1 MAHRVKQTA
10 AAGSDGPP
18 GDEADECWRR
28 EQSYLFEHRRQI
40 RGLLAMIRAIIRR
53 TARADQS
60 ADEYAGLLE
69 GRLGALAR
77 VQDMLM
83 RVPDA
88 GADLMELASAE
99 FLAQGV
105 PEKRVS
111 LAGPSVPLSGNVA
124 ASLALALHELTTNA
138 IKFGALSAAHGR
150 VSVAWNENERDGF
163 LRLEWR
169 EDGVSVLLTAP
180 RTHGFGAELLENTL
194 PYQLG
199 ARTSVEF
206 APGGLACVIEL
217 AGYRLGDAN
226 TRLRSIRDQ
235 SLGTPPA

>member
-1 MAHRVKQTA
+1 MAGRVKQTA
-10 AAGSDGPP
+10 AMGADGSAP
-18 GDEADECWRR
+18 GQELDESRRR

-40 RGLLAMIRAIIRR
+40 RGLLAMTRAIIRR
-53 TARADQS
+53 TARSDQS
-60 ADEYAGLLE
+60 AEEYAGLLE

-105 PEKRVS
+105 PEDRVT
-111 LAGPSVPLSGNVA
+111 LAGPSVPLSGHAA

-138 IKFGALSAAHGR
+138 IKFGALSAAQGR
-150 VSVAWNENERDGF
+150 VSVIWNDNDPDGF

-169 EDGVSVLLTAP
+169 ESGVPLLLITR
-180 RTHGFGAELLENTL
+180 RTHGFGVELLENTL
-194 PYQLG
+194 PYELG
-199 ARTSVEF
+199 ARTSVDL
-206 APGGLACVIEL
+206 APGGLACVIEFRPRGIR
-217 AGYRLGDAN
+217 AQPADAA
-226 TRLRSIRDQ
+226 
-235 SLGTPPA
+235 PA

>member
-1 MAHRVKQTA
+1 MVSQVKQTA
-10 AAGSDGPP
+10 AVGADGSAP
-18 GDEADECWRR
+18 GEGLDERQRR

-53 TARADQS
+53 TARSDQS
-60 ADEYAGLLE
+60 AEEYAALLE

-83 RVPDA
+83 RVPHA
-88 GADLMELASAE
+88 SADLMELASAE

-105 PEKRVS
+105 PEDRVT
-111 LAGPSVPLSGNVA
+111 LTGPSMPLPGNAA

-138 IKFGALSAAHGR
+138 IKFGALSTAQGR
-150 VSVAWNENERDGF
+150 VAVAWDENERDGF

-169 EDGVSVLLTAP
+169 EAGVPILLTAP
-180 RTHGFGAELLENTL
+180 REHGFGVELLENTL
-194 PYQLG
+194 PYELG

-206 APGGLACVIEL
+206 APGGVVCVIEFRPRK
-217 AGYRLGDAN
+217 G
-226 TRLRSIRDQ
+226 
-235 SLGTPPA
+235 

>member
-1 MAHRVKQTA
+1 MVGEVKQTA
-10 AAGSDGPP
+10 AVGADGSAP
-18 GDEADECWRR
+18 GEGLDERQRR

-53 TARADQS
+53 TARSDQS
-60 ADEYAGLLE
+60 AEEYAGLLE

-105 PEKRVS
+105 PEDRVT

-150 VSVAWNENERDGF
+150 VAVAWDENERDGF

-169 EDGVSVLLTAP
+169 EAGVPILLTAP
-180 RTHGFGAELLENTL
+180 RAHGFGVELLENTL
-194 PYQLG
+194 PYEFG
-199 ARTSVEF
+199 ARTSVEL
-206 APGGLACVIEL
+206 APGGLVCVIEFRPRK
-217 AGYRLGDAN
+217 GRGE
-226 TRLRSIRDQ
+226 
-235 SLGTPPA
+235 PC

>member
-1 MAHRVKQTA
+1 MVHRVKQTA
-10 AAGSDGPP
+10 AGGADGPH
-18 GDEADECWRR
+18 GEELDERRHR

-60 ADEYAGLLE
+60 AEEYAGLLE

-77 VQDMLM
+77 AQDMLM

-88 GADLMELASAE
+88 GADLMELASGE

-105 PEKRVS
+105 PEERVS
-111 LAGPSVPLSGNVA
+111 LAGPSVPLSSNVA

-138 IKFGALSAAHGR
+138 IKFGALSTAQGR
-150 VSVAWNENERDGF
+150 VSVAWCENEPDGF

-169 EDGVSVLLTAP
+169 EAGVPVLLAAP
-180 RTHGFGAELLENTL
+180 RTHGFGVELLENTL
-194 PYQLG
+194 PYELG

-206 APGGLACVIEL
+206 APGGLACVIEFRPRK
-217 AGYRLGDAN
+217 GRGE
-226 TRLRSIRDQ
+226 
-235 SLGTPPA
+235 PF

>member
-1 MAHRVKQTA
+1 MVGQVKQTA
-10 AAGSDGPP
+10 AVGADGSAP
-18 GDEADECWRR
+18 GEELDERQRR

-53 TARADQS
+53 TARSDQS
-60 ADEYAGLLE
+60 AEEYAALLE

-83 RVPDA
+83 RVPHA
-88 GADLMELASAE
+88 SADLMELASAE

-105 PEKRVS
+105 PEDRVT
-111 LAGPSVPLSGNVA
+111 LTGPSMPLPGNAA

-138 IKFGALSAAHGR
+138 IKFGALSTAQGR
-150 VSVAWNENERDGF
+150 VAVAWDENERDGF

-169 EDGVSVLLTAP
+169 EAGVPILLTAP
-180 RTHGFGAELLENTL
+180 REHGFGVELLENTL
-194 PYQLG
+194 PYELG

-206 APGGLACVIEL
+206 APGGVVCVIEFRPRT
-217 AGYRLGDAN
+217 G
-226 TRLRSIRDQ
+226 
-235 SLGTPPA
+235 

>member
-1 MAHRVKQTA
+1 MVHRVKQTA
-10 AAGSDGPP
+10 AAGADGLP
-18 GDEADECWRR
+18 GEELNERRRR
-28 EQSYLFEHRRQI
+28 EQSYLFEHRRQM
-40 RGLLAMIRAIIRR
+40 RGLLAIIRAIIRR
-53 TARADQS
+53 TARANQS
-60 ADEYAGLLE
+60 AEEYAGLLE

-88 GADLMELASAE
+88 GADLMELASGE

-105 PEKRVS
+105 PEERVS
-111 LAGPSVPLSGNVA
+111 LVGPSVPLSGNVA

-138 IKFGALSAAHGR
+138 IKFGALSTAQGR
-150 VSVAWNENERDGF
+150 VSVAWSEDERDGF

-169 EDGVSVLLTAP
+169 EAGVPILLTAP
-180 RTHGFGAELLENTL
+180 RAHGFGVELLENTL

-206 APGGLACVIEL
+206 APGGLACVIEFQPRK
-217 AGYRLGDAN
+217 G
-226 TRLRSIRDQ
+226 RSE
-235 SLGTPPA
+235 PF

>member
-1 MAHRVKQTA
+1 MVREVKQA
-10 AAGSDGPP
+10 AAVGADGSAAGEEL
-18 GDEADECWRR
+18 DERHRR

-53 TARADQS
+53 TARSDQS
-60 ADEYAGLLE
+60 AEEYAGLLE

-105 PEKRVS
+105 PEDRVT
-111 LAGPSVPLSGNVA
+111 LAGPSVPLAGSVA
-124 ASLALALHELTTNA
+124 ASLALAFHELTTNA

-150 VSVAWNENERDGF
+150 VAVAWEELEQDGF

-169 EDGVSVLLTAP
+169 ETGVPILLTAP
-180 RTHGFGAELLENTL
+180 PTNGFGVELLENTL
-194 PYQLG
+194 PYELG
-199 ARTSVEF
+199 ARTSVDL
-206 APGGLACVIEL
+206 APGGLACVIEFRPRK
-217 AGYRLGDAN
+217 GRG
-226 TRLRSIRDQ
+226 Q
-235 SLGTPPA
+235 PF

>member
-1 MAHRVKQTA
+1 MAADVKTA
-10 AAGSDGPP
+10 AMGVDGQAP
-18 GDEADECWRR
+18 GEELDERRRR
-28 EQSYLFEHRRQI
+28 EQSCLFEHRRQI

-53 TARADQS
+53 TARSDQS
-60 ADEYAGLLE
+60 AEEYAGLLE

-105 PEKRVS
+105 PEDRVT
-111 LAGPSVPLSGNVA
+111 LVGPSVPLTASAA

-150 VSVAWNENERDGF
+150 VAVAWKENEQDGF

-169 EDGVSVLLTAP
+169 ESGVPILVTAP
-180 RTHGFGAELLENTL
+180 RTQGFGVELLENTL
-194 PYQLG
+194 PYELG
-199 ARTSVEF
+199 ARTSVEL
-206 APGGLACVIEL
+206 APGGLVCVIEFRPRK
-217 AGYRLGDAN
+217 GRGE
-226 TRLRSIRDQ
+226 
-235 SLGTPPA
+235 PF

>member
-1 MAHRVKQTA
+1 MAAEVKQSA
-10 AAGSDGPP
+10 AVGADGSAP
-18 GDEADECWRR
+18 GEELDERRRR

-40 RGLLAMIRAIIRR
+40 RGLLAIIRAIIRR
-53 TARADQS
+53 TARSDQS
-60 ADEYAGLLE
+60 AEEYAGLLE

-105 PEKRVS
+105 PEDRVT
-111 LAGPSVPLSGNVA
+111 LAGPSVPLSGKVA
-124 ASLALALHELTTNA
+124 SSLALALHELTTNA

-150 VSVAWNENERDGF
+150 VAVDWKENDGDGF

-169 EDGVSVLLTAP
+169 ETGVPILLTAP
-180 RTHGFGAELLENTL
+180 RTQGFGVELLENTL
-194 PYQLG
+194 PYELG

-206 APGGLACVIEL
+206 APGGLTCVIEF
-217 AGYRLGDAN
+217 RP
-226 TRLRSIRDQ
+226 LRGRGEP
-235 SLGTPPA
+235 L

>member
-1 MAHRVKQTA
+1 MKQTTVVGADGA
-10 AAGSDGPP
+10 AP
-18 GDEADECWRR
+18 GEQLDERR
-28 EQSYLFEHRRQI
+28 RHEQASLFEHRRQI
-40 RGLLAMIRAIIRR
+40 RGLIAMLRAVIRR
-53 TARADQS
+53 TVRRDQS

-83 RVPDA
+83 RVPHA

-105 PEKRVS
+105 PEDRIT
-111 LAGPSVPLSGNVA
+111 LAGPQVPLPGSAA

-138 IKFGALSAAHGR
+138 IQFGALSAAEGR
-150 VSVAWNENERDGF
+150 IAVVWSENEQDGC

-169 EDGVSVLLTAP
+169 EAGVPLLLTTP
-180 RTHGFGAELLENTL
+180 RTHGFGVKLLENTL
-194 PYQLG
+194 PHELG

-206 APGGLACVIEL
+206 APGGLTCVIEF
-217 AGYRLGDAN
+217 R
-226 TRLRSIRDQ
+226 
-235 SLGTPPA
+235 PPIT

>member
-1 MAHRVKQTA
+1 MVAQVKQTA
-10 AAGSDGPP
+10 AVDADGSAPEEDV
-18 GDEADECWRR
+18 DERRRR
-28 EQSYLFEHRRQI
+28 EQSYLFEHRRQF

-53 TARADQS
+53 TARNDQS
-60 ADEYAGLLE
+60 AEEYAGLLE

-83 RVPDA
+83 RVPDE
-88 GADLMELASAE
+88 GADLMELVSAE

-105 PEKRVS
+105 PEARVT
-111 LAGPSVPLSGNVA
+111 LAGPSVPLSGKVA

-150 VSVAWNENERDGF
+150 LGVAWQDIEEDGF

-169 EDGVSVLLTAP
+169 ETGVPIVLTAP
-180 RTHGFGAELLENTL
+180 RAQGFGVELLENTL
-194 PYQLG
+194 PYELG

-206 APGGLACVIEL
+206 APGGLTCVIEFRPRKGRGEPL
-217 AGYRLGDAN
+217 
-226 TRLRSIRDQ
+226 
-235 SLGTPPA
+235 

>member
-1 MAHRVKQTA
+1 MAAEVKQSA
-10 AAGSDGPP
+10 AVGADGSAP
-18 GDEADECWRR
+18 GDELDERRRR

-40 RGLLAMIRAIIRR
+40 RGLLAIIRAIIRR
-53 TARADQS
+53 TARSDQS
-60 ADEYAGLLE
+60 AEEYAGLLE

-105 PEKRVS
+105 PEDRVT
-111 LAGPSVPLSGNVA
+111 LAGPSVPLAGKVA
-124 ASLALALHELTTNA
+124 SSLALALHELTTNA

-150 VSVAWNENERDGF
+150 VAVAWKENEGDGF
-163 LRLEWR
+163 LQLEWR
-169 EDGVSVLLTAP
+169 ETGVPILLTAP
-180 RTHGFGAELLENTL
+180 RTQGFGVELLENTL
-194 PYQLG
+194 PYELG

-206 APGGLACVIEL
+206 APGGLTCVIEFRPRRGRGEPL
-217 AGYRLGDAN
+217 
-226 TRLRSIRDQ
+226 
-235 SLGTPPA
+235 

>member
-1 MAHRVKQTA
+1 MVGEVKQTA
-10 AAGSDGPP
+10 AVGADGSAP
-18 GDEADECWRR
+18 GEGLDERRRR

-53 TARADQS
+53 TARSDQS
-60 ADEYAGLLE
+60 AEEYAGLLE

-105 PEKRVS
+105 PEDRVT
-111 LAGPSVPLSGNVA
+111 LAGPSIPLPGHVA

-150 VSVAWNENERDGF
+150 VEVAWAENERDGF

-169 EDGVSVLLTAP
+169 EAGVPVLLTTP
-180 RTHGFGAELLENTL
+180 RTHGFGVELLENTL
-194 PYQLG
+194 PYELG

-206 APGGLACVIEL
+206 APGGLVCVIEFRPRK
-217 AGYRLGDAN
+217 G
-226 TRLRSIRDQ
+226 
-235 SLGTPPA
+235 

>member
-1 MAHRVKQTA
+1 MVSEVKQA
-10 AAGSDGPP
+10 AAVGADGSAP
-18 GDEADECWRR
+18 GEELDERHRR

-53 TARADQS
+53 TARSDQS
-60 ADEYAGLLE
+60 AEEYAGLLE

-83 RVPDA
+83 RVPHA

-105 PEKRVS
+105 PEDRVT
-111 LAGPSVPLSGNVA
+111 LAGPSVPLAGSVA
-124 ASLALALHELTTNA
+124 ASLALAFHELTTNA

-150 VSVAWNENERDGF
+150 VTVAWEEIEQDGF

-169 EDGVSVLLTAP
+169 ETGVPILLTAP
-180 RTHGFGAELLENTL
+180 PTNGFGVELLENTL
-194 PYQLG
+194 PYELG
-199 ARTSVEF
+199 ARTSVEL
-206 APGGLACVIEL
+206 APGGLACVIEFRPRK
-217 AGYRLGDAN
+217 GRG
-226 TRLRSIRDQ
+226 Q
-235 SLGTPPA
+235 PF

>member
-1 MAHRVKQTA
+1 MVHGVKQSA
-10 AAGSDGPP
+10 AAGTEGPP
-18 GDEADECWRR
+18 PEEALDEQHRR

-60 ADEYAGLLE
+60 AEEYAGLLE

-105 PEKRVS
+105 PEDRVT
-111 LAGPSVPLSGNVA
+111 LTGPSVPLTSNVA
-124 ASLALALHELTTNA
+124 ASLALALHELATNA
-138 IKFGALSAAHGR
+138 IKFGALSAAQGR
-150 VSVAWNENERDGF
+150 VSVSWSENEQDGF
-163 LRLEWR
+163 VRLEWR
-169 EDGVSVLLTAP
+169 ESGVPLLLTAP
-180 RTHGFGAELLENTL
+180 RTHGFGVELLENTL
-194 PYQLG
+194 PYELG

-206 APGGLACVIEL
+206 APGGLTCLIEFRPRKGRGEQL
-217 AGYRLGDAN
+217 
-226 TRLRSIRDQ
+226 
-235 SLGTPPA
+235 